1 MSENYKIMSKF
12 IKDISGETPD
22 IETYLYVKDFIS
34 KYQLNIEIN
43 SKALKK
49 QIIEVN
55 TILKFHDNSESKKK
69 SHFEMTYT
77 SVIKLNE
84 EIEDKNIIQK
94 IILCDVQK
102 EIFPEIE
109 KALLNLLHTSGYP
122 NIKFEKKV
130 DFDELY
136 KKQFNSKIFA
146 VNYDLLVTNPKTIIK
161 SLIKW
166 LGWDWNEKYLSPHNN
181 QRTVLTASNVQ
192 VRSPI
197 NSKSIGGWRNY
208 KEILKPAIEI
218 LTKTDKYR
226 DLISL

>member
-1 MSENYKIMSKF
+1 MSLKTLKKTMNENYKIVSKF

-22 IETYLYVKDFIS
+22 VETYLYVKDFIP

-43 SKALKK
+43 SKPLKA

-55 TILKFHDNSESKKK
+55 TLLKFHDTSESKKK

-84 EIEDKNIIQK
+84 EIKDKKILQK

-102 EIFPEIE
+102 EIYPELE

-136 KKQFNSKIFA
+136 SKQFN
-146 VNYDLLVTNPKTIIK
+146 
-161 SLIKW
+161 
-166 LGWDWNEKYLSPHNN
+166 
-181 QRTVLTASNVQ
+181 
-192 VRSPI
+192 
-197 NSKSIGGWRNY
+197 
-208 KEILKPAIEI
+208 
-218 LTKTDKYR
+218 
-226 DLISL
+226 